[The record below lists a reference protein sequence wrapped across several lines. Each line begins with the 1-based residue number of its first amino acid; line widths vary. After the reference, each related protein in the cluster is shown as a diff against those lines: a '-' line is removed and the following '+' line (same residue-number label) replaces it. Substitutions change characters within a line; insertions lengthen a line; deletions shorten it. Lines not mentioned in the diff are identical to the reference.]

1 MNLRLLVS
9 KQFGPRSITN
19 FQRRTFTKM
28 APTTRNHANSDK
40 EKLEGEENQWK
51 FRAPYKIHNEDT
63 FKSRYEGGC
72 HCGKVQFHVNQTKP
86 LEAKYCHC
94 TTCQALHGEYKSRKA

>member
-1 MNLRLLVS
+1 M
-9 KQFGPRSITN
+9 T
-19 FQRRTFTKM
+19 
-28 APTTRNHANSDK
+28 PTTRNHASSDK

-51 FRAPYKIHNEDT
+51 FRAPYKIQNEDT

-94 TTCQALHGEYKSRKA
+94 TTCQALHGEYRIP